1 MPAPVTVGAY
11 VHIPFCVSRCDY
23 CAFATWT
30 DRHELRSA
38 YVDAC
43 IDHVRAAQHGEGRL
57 ADNLEPWPE
66 VASVATV
73 YLGGGTPSQLET
85 RDLERLLAAIER
97 LPGAEVTIEANPED
111 VTPGW
116 AAAVAVAGATRISL
130 GVQSLDERV
139 LRGLGRAHD
148 PAAVSSAA
156 AAIGAA
162 GISSYS
168 VDLIFGGSGET
179 DESWLA
185 TLEGVLDLEP
195 APTHVSAYALTVEPG
210 TPLWRDPRRYPDDD
224 VQAARYETAD
234 RVLTARGLEWYELS
248 NWALPGH
255 ESRHNQ
261 NYWAQG
267 DYLAIGAAAH
277 GHRSGHRW
285 WNLRTP
291 ERYIAAVADGIAP
304 VAASE
309 TLTETERRNEELELS
324 LRTRRGVPAAS
335 LPVRSDPGLEGL
347 VEPAGDGWVA
357 LTVAGRRLA
366 NEVACRIELP
376 PMSKIT

>member
-1 MPAPVTVGAY
+1 MPAPVAVGAY

-43 IDHVRAAQHGEGRL
+43 IGHVRAVQHGGGLL
-57 ADNLEPWPE
+57 ADSLDPWPD
-66 VASVATV
+66 ATTAATV
-73 YLGGGTPSQLET
+73 YLGGGTPSQLEIG
-85 RDLERLLAAIER
+85 DLQRLLAAIDR
-97 LPGAEVTIEANPED
+97 VPGAEVTIEANPED
-111 VTPGW
+111 VTPRW
-116 AAAVAVAGATRISL
+116 VAAAAAAGATRISL
-130 GVQSLDERV
+130 GVQSLDETV

-148 PAAVSSAA
+148 PAAVVSAA
-156 AAIGAA
+156 AAIGVA

-168 VDLIFGGSGET
+168 VDLIFGGCGET
-179 DESWLA
+179 DKSWLA

-195 APTHVSAYALTVEPG
+195 SPSHVSAYALTVERG
-210 TPLWRDPRRYPDDD
+210 TPLWRDPARYPDDD
-224 VQAARYETAD
+224 VQAARYDVAD
-234 RVLTARGLEWYELS
+234 RVLSAHGLEWYELS

-291 ERYIAAVADGIAP
+291 ERYIAAVASGTSP

-309 TLTETERRNEELELS
+309 TLTEAERRTEALELS

-335 LPVRSDPGLEGL
+335 LPVRSDPALDGL
-347 VEPAGDGWVA
+347 VEPIGQGRVA
-357 LTVAGRRLA
+357 LTLPGRRLA
-366 NEVACRIELP
+366 NEVACRIDQPE
-376 PMSKIT
+376 MSKIT